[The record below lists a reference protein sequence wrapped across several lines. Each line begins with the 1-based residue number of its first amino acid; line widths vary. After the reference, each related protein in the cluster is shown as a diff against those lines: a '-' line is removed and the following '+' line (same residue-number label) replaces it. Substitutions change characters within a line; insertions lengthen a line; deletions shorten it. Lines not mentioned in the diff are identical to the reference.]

1 MACLRLVPARRW
13 QQCNPAGQ
21 QWIWAELRE
30 VRLEVLLEESEAE
43 LLTVALENLGR
54 GWGALHLA
62 LHLSSHFLEHLESAG
77 LGESRG

>member
-1 MACLRLVPARRW
+1 MACLRLVPAGRW
-13 QQCNPAGQ
+13 QPCNPAGQ

-43 LLTVALENLGR
+43 LLTVALEDLGQACA
-54 GWGALHLA
+54 ALRLA
-62 LHLSSHFLEHLESAG
+62 LHLSSHFLEHLESSG